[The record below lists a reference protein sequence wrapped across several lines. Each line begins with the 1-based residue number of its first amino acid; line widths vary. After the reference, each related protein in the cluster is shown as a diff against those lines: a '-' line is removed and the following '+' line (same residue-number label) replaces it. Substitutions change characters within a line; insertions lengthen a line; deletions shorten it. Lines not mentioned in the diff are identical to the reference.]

1 MDGVHHEL
9 VDVLTGVHHRVVLGP
24 GRRRVD
30 VGHFSCVLDVL
41 TVRIVGQGL
50 KAAIL
55 ATVVFI
61 LVRADS
67 FISAHLIEVGFRYV
81 WISIDTQEHSH
92 VEHALNHWDLKQ
104 ISHVFDQLTLNLVA
118 ALLDS

>member
-30 VGHFSCVLDVL
+30 VGHFSCVLLANDGVL

-50 KAAIL
+50 EAATL

-61 LVRADS
+61 LVWADS
-67 FISAHLIEVGFRYV
+67 LISAHLIEVGLRYV

-92 VEHALNHWDLKQ
+92 VEHALNHWNLK
-104 ISHVFDQLTLNLVA
+104 
-118 ALLDS
+118 